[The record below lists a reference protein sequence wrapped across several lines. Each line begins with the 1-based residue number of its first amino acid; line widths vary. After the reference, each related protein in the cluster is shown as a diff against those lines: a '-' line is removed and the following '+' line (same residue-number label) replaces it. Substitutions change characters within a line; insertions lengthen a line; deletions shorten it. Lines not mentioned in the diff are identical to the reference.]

1 MRGNRGVFAVLA
13 LAAAAGLVATASD
26 GESAKNLLP
35 GKKHVWTF
43 AADTLGRAPTFTL
56 ASGGTWA
63 VVEDSTSGA
72 RWIRQLDSEEGI
84 GSRAIQFLKPS
95 LADQE
100 LSARFRIRSGEI
112 DPSVGIAFQLDPK
125 GRNGY
130 LVRVSGKSGELIA
143 HYLIHGKR
151 RDIKYA
157 RLTPP
162 NPGEWHT
169 LGVRRKG
176 SVMEISYDG
185 SVVMKL
191 RDERFEKGNI
201 GLWTEDDT
209 VADFADLT
217 VTSL

>member
-1 MRGNRGVFAVLA
+1 MLGLVAAAVL
-13 LAAAAGLVATASD
+13 LAAATD
-26 GESAKNLLP
+26 GESAKSPLP
-35 GKKHVWTF
+35 GKKYTWTF
-43 AADTLGRAPTFTL
+43 AADTLGQAPTFTR
-56 ASGGTWA
+56 ASGGNWA

-72 RWIRQLDSEEGI
+72 RWIRQLESEEGL
-84 GSRAIQFLKPS
+84 GSHVLQFLKPS

-162 NPGEWHT
+162 NPDEWHT

-176 SVMEISYDG
+176 SVMEIRYDG
-185 SVVMKL
+185 SVLMKL
-191 RDERFEKGNI
+191 RDERFEKGNL

>member
-1 MRGNRGVFAVLA
+1 VPALVAAAVL
-13 LAAAAGLVATASD
+13 LAAAP
-26 GESAKNLLP
+26 GESAKNPLP
-35 GKKHVWTF
+35 GKKYTWTF
-43 AADTLGRAPTFTL
+43 AADTLGQAPTFTR
-56 ASGGTWA
+56 ASGGNWA

-72 RWIRQLDSEEGI
+72 RWIRQLESDEGI
-84 GSRAIQFLKPS
+84 ASHVLQFLKPS

-100 LSARFRIRSGEI
+100 LSAKFRIRSGEI

-130 LVRVSGKSGELIA
+130 LVRVSGRSGELIA
-143 HYLIHGKR
+143 HYLIQGKR
-151 RDIKYA
+151 RDIKVA

-162 NPGEWHT
+162 NPDEWHT

-176 SVMEISYDG
+176 SVMEVRYDG
-185 SVVMKL
+185 SVLMKL
-191 RDERFEKGNI
+191 RDERFEKGNV

>member
-1 MRGNRGVFAVLA
+1 M
-13 LAAAAGLVATASD
+13 AAAPD
-26 GESAKNLLP
+26 GESAKNPLP
-35 GKKHVWTF
+35 GKKYTWTF
-43 AADTLGRAPTFTL
+43 AADTLGQAPTFTR
-56 ASGGTWA
+56 ATGGNWA
-63 VVEDSTSGA
+63 VLEDSTSGA
-72 RWIRQLDSEEGI
+72 RWIRQLESEEGI
-84 GSRAIQFLKPS
+84 ASHVLQFLKPS

-130 LVRVSGKSGELIA
+130 LVRVSGKDGELIA

-185 SVVMKL
+185 TVMMKL